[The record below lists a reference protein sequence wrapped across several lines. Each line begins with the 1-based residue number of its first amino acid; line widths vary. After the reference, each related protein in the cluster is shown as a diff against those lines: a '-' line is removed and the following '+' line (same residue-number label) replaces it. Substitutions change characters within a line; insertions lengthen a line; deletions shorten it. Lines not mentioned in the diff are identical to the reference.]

1 MFCPQP
7 TAQYGHTDLTTSS
20 ASDVRGPRACVRGD
34 CTADPRPRGSVP
46 VACRNIGH
54 SPSQVRSPMQ
64 EPPEIGGCCDVVDVA
79 AWARRLDP
87 GLAEADGNRTRLA
100 EMLDHYGVEDR
111 GGHQAP

>member
-20 ASDVRGPRACVRGD
+20 ASRVRGSRAWVRGD
-34 CTADPRPRGSVP
+34 CTAAPRARGSGP
-46 VACRNIGH
+46 VAWRNSGH
-54 SPSQVRSPMQ
+54 SPSHVRAPNERSPKGRGMSSATRA
-64 EPPEIGGCCDVVDVA
+64 DV
-79 AWARRLDP
+79 
-87 GLAEADGNRTRLA
+87 LAEADGNRTRLA